1 VQFALVELPVHAQR
15 ALKLDNFLK
24 NKHHRN
30 LSLFSQ
36 PMIVQFNKIMVLMQA
51 RHLVH
56 KLKPPARQYEQAC
69 SVCKA

>member
-1 VQFALVELPVHAQR
+1 VQFALVDLLGHTHSV
-15 ALKLDNFLK
+15 LWLDNFLK

-30 LSLFSQ
+30 LSLFSK
-36 PMIVQFNKIMVLMQA
+36 PMIVHNKIMVRMQA

-56 KLKPPARQYEQAC
+56 KLKPPGGQYEQAC